1 MSCPIEVDET
11 KGSNGKVLRYTY
23 SLVKPIDTNVLE
35 KLKPNQRNTKT
46 NLPRKTAF
54 ATISLLDSPEEEG
67 LAKYLGRAVNKDS
80 FPADLK
86 AMFDEDGALLSENRR
101 KIAYLGLLDR
111 ENQDFKN
118 KKNVGTYVKRGN
130 IESIFGLSPSNV
142 NSNSVL
148 KKYYLPHQDESKR
161 ELQLV
166 RGSASQLLECL
177 LGPTSPLHE
186 LGVEYVIL
194 HPVSRELE
202 TNYYARKFG
211 FQPALGI
218 PIGLASMVMYNN
230 ATEEEEESLLE
241 NLEYFPSADA
251 EQGGPE
257 IKKWTRYLLR
267 ALDDRVYQL
276 HESTTTGPIMYKKLA
291 QKENSKSEP
300 KTRTL
305 PLQSEPKVL
314 SQPKANTPRL
324 SKKQIARLL
333 FNAIPG
339 TRKLFPPAQAKASKR
354 TMKRRAKHRG

>member
-1 MSCPIEVDET
+1 MACPIEVDET
-11 KGSNGKVLRYTY
+11 KGSNGKILRYTY
-23 SLVKPIDTNVLE
+23 SLVKPIETNVLDT
-35 KLKPNQRNTKT
+35 LKPNLRSTNT

-86 AMFDEDGALLSENRR
+86 AMFGEDGALLPANRR

-130 IESIFGLSPSNV
+130 IESIFGISPNNV
-142 NSNSVL
+142 NSNKVL

-186 LGVEYVIL
+186 LGVEYIIL

-202 TNYYARKFG
+202 TNYYGRKFG
-211 FQPALGI
+211 FQPALGV
-218 PIGLASMVMYNN
+218 PIGLASMVMYDDP
-230 ATEEEEESLLE
+230 TEEDEESLIE
-241 NLEYFPSADA
+241 NLRYFAPADA

-257 IKKWTRYLLR
+257 IRKWTRYLLR
-267 ALDDRVYQL
+267 LLDDRVYQL
-276 HESTTTGPIMYKKLA
+276 HETTTTGPIMYKKLA
-291 QKENSKSEP
+291 EKEKRKSLP
-300 KTRTL
+300 KTQTL
-305 PLQSEPKVL
+305 PPQSEPKL
-314 SQPKANTPRL
+314 LTQPKSKTPRL
-324 SKKQIARLL
+324 SKKQMARLL
-333 FNAIPG
+333 FNAIPR

-354 TMKRRAKHRG
+354 TMKRTAKHRG